1 MAADV
6 ARNAAATAD
15 GVSPADASRMG
26 FAFTCLACQVA
37 FKSAEHQRDHYRS
50 DWHRYNLKR
59 KVADLPPVTQEN
71 FALRLSAQQV
81 KANEETARSSFSAEC
96 AVCRKV
102 YSSENAY
109 SNHLN
114 SKKHKEA
121 EAKGPREQKATPP
134 PSTAAP
140 EVSTSSSS
148 SSSAKPLPWKV
159 QLATAKTEEEI
170 NAIIDRKVATA
181 PRLAVS
187 DCLFCDAHLGSLE
200 ENMEHMAKTHSFFV
214 PDLEYLVDLEGLVK
228 YLGEKIS
235 VGNVCL
241 YCNGKGKSFYSLES
255 VRMHMLEKGHCK
267 IPYEEDDDLDEVAEF
282 YDFSS
287 TWDDQD
293 GGGDDAEG
301 EEEEAVDG
309 QGDWEDVDESV
320 SATARVKRPPVFV
333 SEDGTQL
340 ALGDGRVVLHRA
352 VAAHQ
357 QARRL
362 PDTQVVARVAGR
374 YASLDVAA
382 VRSRMATLAL
392 EREARKQNAQ
402 IQRSYDQFRTRV
414 GVRGNR
420 GYSNRFFR
428 DQLGFLK

>member
-6 ARNAAATAD
+6 ARHAAATAD

-71 FALRLSAQQV
+71 FALRLS
-81 KANEETARSSFSAEC
+81 
-96 AVCRKV
+96 
-102 YSSENAY
+102 
-109 SNHLN
+109 
-114 SKKHKEA
+114 
-121 EAKGPREQKATPP
+121 
-134 PSTAAP
+134 
-140 EVSTSSSS
+140 EVSSSSSS

-159 QLATAKTEEEI
+159 QLATAKTEEEV
-170 NAIIDRKVATA
+170 NAIIDRKVAAA

-241 YCNGKGKSFYSLES
+241 YCNGKGKSFYTLES

-267 IPYEEDDDLDEVAEF
+267 IPYEEDDDLDE
-282 YDFSS
+282 
-287 TWDDQD
+287 
-293 GGGDDAEG
+293 
-301 EEEEAVDG
+301 
-309 QGDWEDVDESV
+309 
-320 SATARVKRPPVFV
+320 
-333 SEDGTQL
+333 
-340 ALGDGRVVLHRA
+340 
-352 VAAHQ
+352 
-357 QARRL
+357 
-362 PDTQVVARVAGR
+362 
-374 YASLDVAA
+374 
-382 VRSRMATLAL
+382 
-392 EREARKQNAQ
+392 
-402 IQRSYDQFRTRV
+402 
-414 GVRGNR
+414 
-420 GYSNRFFR
+420 
-428 DQLGFLK
+428 